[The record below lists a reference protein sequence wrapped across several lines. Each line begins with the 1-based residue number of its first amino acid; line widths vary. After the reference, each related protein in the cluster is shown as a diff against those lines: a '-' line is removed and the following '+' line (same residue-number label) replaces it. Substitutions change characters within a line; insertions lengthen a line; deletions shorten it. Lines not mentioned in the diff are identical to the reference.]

1 MKKTFTEDYL
11 RISLETGTVFYSVTK
26 LHMCAMLTLTG
37 KRKVIP
43 ESLHINVSRFFSF
56 QYCAAPPTESEAYLK
71 PSGTST
77 MKLFC
82 ERRSGVF
89 IVNFEHFSLLR
100 LVILLLT
107 LSR

>member
-1 MKKTFTEDYL
+1 M
-11 RISLETGTVFYSVTK
+11 ETGTVFYSVTK
-26 LHMCAMLTLTG
+26 LHMCAMLTLAG

-43 ESLHINVSRFFSF
+43 ESFHINVSRFFPF

-89 IVNFEHFSLLR
+89 IVNFEHFSLL
-100 LVILLLT
+100 VILLLT

>member
-11 RISLETGTVFYSVTK
+11 RISLETGTAFYSVTK
-26 LHMCAMLTLTG
+26 LHMCVMLTLTG

-43 ESLHINVSRFFSF
+43 ESFHINVSPFFSF
-56 QYCAAPPTESEAYLK
+56 QYYAAPPTESYLK

-100 LVILLLT
+100 LVFYC
-107 LSR
+107 